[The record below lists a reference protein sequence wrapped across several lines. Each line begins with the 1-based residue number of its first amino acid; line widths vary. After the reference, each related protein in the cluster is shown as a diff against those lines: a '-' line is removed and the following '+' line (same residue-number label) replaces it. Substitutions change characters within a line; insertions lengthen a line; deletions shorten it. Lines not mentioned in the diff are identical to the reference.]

1 MEGDIDVPHPRG
13 MPARFAGSVASART
27 GRIGRT
33 TVSGISGRKTRAVAA
48 GLALLLAGG
57 ALAGCAGGDGRETI
71 RFALA
76 KPEAILYM
84 TDLVEEY
91 NSSQDEVHV
100 VLDTSGIDAVSAGFV
115 RGDPPDISLNNY
127 NQETARFIQR
137 CAMSDLS
144 DTEAAQSVRE
154 DLTPFM
160 DQFGVCPGRTS
171 AIPYSVMGAAVIY
184 NKAIFEQNDLEVPT
198 TWDELIE
205 VCETLEAAGVTPFY
219 ATFADNWTIGQGWY
233 DYTVGGT
240 IDTVAFFEGLAEEG
254 TNVGPNSAVSFQK
267 DQAEPVDKM
276 LELSQYANSDAASRT
291 YFEGNTAMANGEA
304 AMYMQGPW
312 AFGEIEKAAPDL
324 DLGMFPL
331 PVTDDPDDL
340 KVRINMDLAAW
351 IPEASEHQEAARAFL
366 EYLYQPEVI
375 QAYNESQLG
384 FVPTKAAPP
393 VSDERILGLQEYIDE
408 GEIYQGSTQL
418 VPRSIP
424 IMNYAQAI
432 MLGSDPQ
439 RILSN
444 IDADYARLAFRQQ

>member
-1 MEGDIDVPHPRG
+1 MTQRRW
-13 MPARFAGSVASART
+13 MRVAA
-27 GRIGRT
+27 
-33 TVSGISGRKTRAVAA
+33 AAA
-48 GLALLLAGG
+48 GLALMGGPLAACSASSG
-57 ALAGCAGGDGRETI
+57 GRETI
-71 RFALA
+71 RFAFA
-76 KPEAILYM
+76 KPEAIPYM
-84 TDLVEEY
+84 RELVQEY
-91 NSSQDEVHV
+91 NDSQDEVNV
-100 VLDTSGIDAVSAGFV
+100 TLDTSGVDAFSAGFV
-115 RGDPPDISLNNY
+115 RGDPPDIGLNNY

-160 DQFGVCPGRTS
+160 EQFGVCPGRTS
-171 AIPYSVMGAAVIY
+171 AIPYSIMGAAVIY
-184 NKAIFEQNDLEVPT
+184 NKEIFEQNDLDVPE

-205 VCETLEAAGVTPFY
+205 VCETLTAAGVTPFY

-233 DYTVGGT
+233 DYTVGGML
-240 IDTVAFFEGLAEEG
+240 DTVEFFDQLAEEG
-254 TNVGPNSAVSFQK
+254 VNVGPNSAVSFQK

-276 LELSQYANSDAASRT
+276 LELSQYVNPDAASRG
-291 YFEGNTAMANGEA
+291 YGDGNTAMANGEA
-304 AMYMQGPW
+304 AMYLQGPW
-312 AFGEIEKAAPDL
+312 ALGEIAKAAPDL

-340 KVRINMDLAAW
+340 KARINMDLAAW

-366 EYLYQPEVI
+366 EYLYQPEII
-375 QAYNESQLG
+375 QEYNQSQLG
-384 FVPTKAAPP
+384 FLPTKDAPP
-393 VSDERILGLQEYIDE
+393 VSDERIKGLEEYINAGDM
-408 GEIYQGSTQL
+408 YQGSTQL
-418 VPRSIP
+418 VPRAIP